1 MPDRKH
7 SDVLLHDS
15 SKCWM
20 PYFAGVVDAL
30 KADIILKDNMLKR
43 MSEENSKLRTFV
55 NQYKNAHQTPAPKNT
70 SQSTTSQSHASHGS
84 RGHHVTIAAE
94 AKPKPKKLSLADV
107 AKRRGTPFAR
117 KPSVMSDDSEESE
130 GDSPNYFGA
139 RAPSAAG
146 LLLHAQPGAKGGV
159 HFQVAA
165 AKRIMN
171 PPQNPFK
178 RDAPTVNSSQNV
190 KHTTYTARNGIVNAD
205 SSNQSQS
212 TLLPPLNTLSKKQT
226 VGFKIGN
233 GNSTHRSKDKGNF
246 GRKNSHHSMQVGATE
261 ISAYNNPMTITEA
274 NYLKAKSYNDPA
286 PGRKKGGKVIEIHT
300 MAKGARQPKALGI
313 FGRQKSYAQF
323 DMRKISFLQ

>member
-1 MPDRKH
+1 
-7 SDVLLHDS
+7 
-15 SKCWM
+15 
-20 PYFAGVVDAL
+20 
-30 KADIILKDNMLKR
+30 MLKR

-55 NQYKNAHQTPAPKNT
+55 NQYKNAHPTPASKNP
-70 SQSTTSQSHASHGS
+70 SNPSTTSQSHASYGS
-84 RGHHVTIAAE
+84 KGHHVTIANAPE
-94 AKPKPKKLSLADV
+94 TKPKAKKLSLADV
-107 AKRRGTPFAR
+107 ARRRGTPFAR
-117 KPSVMSDDSEESE
+117 KPSVMSEDSEESE
-130 GDSPNYFGA
+130 DGDSPNYYGA

-146 LLLHAQPGAKGGV
+146 LLVRAQPGAKGAV
-159 HFQVAA
+159 QFQVAA

-178 RDAPTVNSSQNV
+178 RDAPTVNSSSTQNA
-190 KHTTYTARNGIVNAD
+190 KHTVYTARNGIMNAE
-205 SSNQSQS
+205 STNQSQS
-212 TLLPPLNTLSKKQT
+212 TLLPPLNTLNKKQT
-226 VGFKIGN
+226 VGFKVGN
-233 GNSTHRSKDKGNF
+233 GNSTHRSKDKGNL